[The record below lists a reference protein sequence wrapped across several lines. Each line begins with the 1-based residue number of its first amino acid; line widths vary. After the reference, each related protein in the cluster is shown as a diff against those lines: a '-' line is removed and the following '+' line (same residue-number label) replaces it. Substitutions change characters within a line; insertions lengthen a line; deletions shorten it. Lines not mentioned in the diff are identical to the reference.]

1 MALPILDTATY
12 ELTLPS
18 SDVQVKY
25 RPFLVKEEKI
35 LLLAM
40 ESENAAEITK
50 ALKEIVH
57 TCTFG
62 SINVEALPT
71 FDLEY
76 IFLNIRAKSV
86 GEVAKLKLL
95 CPDDKETYANVE
107 LDLSK
112 VEVQVDDKHSNE
124 IQINDKIKM
133 VMKYP
138 TINSFDPTVDATKLK
153 TEQLFDIIADTVYE
167 IYDGETVHK
176 GSDYSKEEM
185 KKFIESLNILIEDY
199 NITNFQAIILGSDQG
214 RKVYSKKLI
223 NLVERYNL
231 NKKIRFISHCKEMPL
246 AYSLADVVVSA
257 SIEPEA
263 FGRVSVEAQSMGKP
277 IVASNIGG
285 SKETIVN
292 KKTGFLYKHDD
303 PRELAK
309 NLNTVIQLSPD
320 ELKNMGN
327 EGRKNITKKF
337 DVETMCQSNLKEY
350 RRLIKN

>member
-40 ESENAAEITK
+40 ESEKAAEITK

-57 TCTFG
+57 ACTFG

-112 VEVQVDDKHSNE
+112 VEVQVDDEHNNTIE
-124 IQINDKIKM
+124 INDKIKM

-138 TINSFDPTVDATKLK
+138 TLDTFDPTIDASKLK
-153 TEQLFDIIADTVYE
+153 TEQLFDIIANTVYE
-167 IYDGETVHK
+167 VYEGETV
-176 GSDYSKEEM
+176 
-185 KKFIESLNILIEDY
+185 
-199 NITNFQAIILGSDQG
+199 
-214 RKVYSKKLI
+214 
-223 NLVERYNL
+223 ER
-231 NKKIRFISHCKEMPL
+231 RWMR
-246 AYSLADVVVSA
+246 A
-257 SIEPEA
+257 
-263 FGRVSVEAQSMGKP
+263 
-277 IVASNIGG
+277 
-285 SKETIVN
+285 
-292 KKTGFLYKHDD
+292 
-303 PRELAK
+303 
-309 NLNTVIQLSPD
+309 SPD
-320 ELKNMGN
+320 SAAAGVSLSSTVP
-327 EGRKNITKKF
+327 GRG
-337 DVETMCQSNLKEY
+337 CRCRSGSPAGRAL
-350 RRLIKN
+350 RHPSS

>member
-40 ESENAAEITK
+40 ESENTAEVTK

-57 TCTFG
+57 ACTFG
-62 SINVEALPT
+62 SVNVEALPT

-112 VEVQVDDKHSNE
+112 VEVQVDDEHNNT

-138 TINSFDPTVDATKLK
+138 TLDTFDPTIDASKLK
-153 TEQLFDIIADTVYE
+153 TEQLFDIIANTVYE
-167 IYDGETVHK
+167 VYDGETVHK
-176 GSDYSKEEM
+176 ATDYSKEEM
-185 KKFIESLNILIEDY
+185 KKFIESL
-199 NITNFQAIILGSDQG
+199 TSDHFAKIQQFFNTMP
-214 RKVYSKKLI
+214 RLQHELEVENPKTKVKSKVVLSG
-223 NLVERYNL
+223 LQSFFVSP
-231 NKKIRFISHCKEMPL
+231 SHM
-246 AYSLADVVVSA
+246 
-257 SIEPEA
+257 
-263 FGRVSVEAQSMGKP
+263 
-277 IVASNIGG
+277 
-285 SKETIVN
+285 T
-292 KKTGFLYKHDD
+292 T
-303 PRELAK
+303 
-309 NLNTVIQLSPD
+309 
-320 ELKNMGN
+320 
-327 EGRKNITKKF
+327 
-337 DVETMCQSNLKEY
+337 
-350 RRLIKN
+350 

>member
-40 ESENAAEITK
+40 ESDNAVEITK

-57 TCTFG
+57 ACTFG

-112 VEVQVDDKHSNE
+112 VEVQVDDEHNNT

-133 VMKYP
+133 VMRYP
-138 TINSFDPTVDATKLK
+138 TIDTFDPTIDASKLK
-153 TEQLFDIIADTVYE
+153 TEQLFDIIANTVYE
-167 IYDGETVHK
+167 IYEGETVHK
-176 GSDYSKEEM
+176 ASDYSKEEM
-185 KKFIESLNILIEDY
+185 KKFIESLTSDHFAKIQKFFNTMPRLQHELEIE
-199 NITNFQAIILGSDQG
+199 NPKT
-214 RKVYSKKLI
+214 KVKSK
-223 NLVERYNL
+223 
-231 NKKIRFISHCKEMPL
+231 
-246 AYSLADVVVSA
+246 VVLSGLQSFFVSP
-257 SIEPEA
+257 S
-263 FGRVSVEAQSMGKP
+263 QM
-277 IVASNIGG
+277 
-285 SKETIVN
+285 T
-292 KKTGFLYKHDD
+292 T
-303 PRELAK
+303 
-309 NLNTVIQLSPD
+309 
-320 ELKNMGN
+320 
-327 EGRKNITKKF
+327 
-337 DVETMCQSNLKEY
+337 
-350 RRLIKN
+350 

>member
-35 LLLAM
+35 LLMAM

-62 SINVEALPT
+62 TINVDMLPT

-138 TINSFDPTVDATKLK
+138 TINSFDPTVDASKLK

-185 KKFIESLNILIEDY
+185 KKFIESLTSEH
-199 NITNFQAIILGSDQG
+199 FQKIQTFFNTMPRLQHELEVENPKT
-214 RKVYSKKLI
+214 KVKSKVVLSG
-223 NLVERYNL
+223 LQSFFVSP
-231 NKKIRFISHCKEMPL
+231 SHM
-246 AYSLADVVVSA
+246 
-257 SIEPEA
+257 
-263 FGRVSVEAQSMGKP
+263 
-277 IVASNIGG
+277 
-285 SKETIVN
+285 T
-292 KKTGFLYKHDD
+292 T
-303 PRELAK
+303 
-309 NLNTVIQLSPD
+309 
-320 ELKNMGN
+320 
-327 EGRKNITKKF
+327 
-337 DVETMCQSNLKEY
+337 
-350 RRLIKN
+350 

>member
-35 LLLAM
+35 LLLAL
-40 ESENAAEITK
+40 ESNDGKQIK
-50 ALKEIVH
+50 NALKNIVGA
-57 TCTFG
+57 CTFG
-62 SINVEALPT
+62 TLNVELVPT

-138 TINSFDPTVDATKLK
+138 TINSFDPTVDASKLK

-176 GSDYSKEEM
+176 GSDYSKKEM
-185 KKFIESLNILIEDY
+185 NDFIESLSSEQFGKIQ
-199 NITNFQAIILGSDQG
+199 NFFNTMPKLEHEVEVLNPKTKVTSKVKLQG
-214 RKVYSKKLI
+214 LQSFFVSP
-223 NLVERYNL
+223 
-231 NKKIRFISHCKEMPL
+231 SHMT
-246 AYSLADVVVSA
+246 A
-257 SIEPEA
+257 
-263 FGRVSVEAQSMGKP
+263 
-277 IVASNIGG
+277 
-285 SKETIVN
+285 
-292 KKTGFLYKHDD
+292 
-303 PRELAK
+303 
-309 NLNTVIQLSPD
+309 
-320 ELKNMGN
+320 
-327 EGRKNITKKF
+327 
-337 DVETMCQSNLKEY
+337 
-350 RRLIKN
+350 

>member
-40 ESENAAEITK
+40 ESEKAAEITK
-50 ALKEIVH
+50 ALKDIVH
-57 TCTFG
+57 ACTFG

-112 VEVQVDDKHSNE
+112 VEVQVDDEHNNT

-138 TINSFDPTVDATKLK
+138 TLDTFDPTIDASKLK
-153 TEQLFDIIADTVYE
+153 TEQLFDIIANTVYE
-167 IYDGETVHK
+167 VYDGETVHK
-176 GSDYSKEEM
+176 ATDYSKEEM
-185 KKFIESLNILIEDY
+185 KKFIESLTSEHFAKIQKFFNTMPRLQHELEIE
-199 NITNFQAIILGSDQG
+199 NPKT
-214 RKVYSKKLI
+214 KVKSKVVLSG
-223 NLVERYNL
+223 LQSFFVSP
-231 NKKIRFISHCKEMPL
+231 SHM
-246 AYSLADVVVSA
+246 
-257 SIEPEA
+257 
-263 FGRVSVEAQSMGKP
+263 
-277 IVASNIGG
+277 
-285 SKETIVN
+285 T
-292 KKTGFLYKHDD
+292 T
-303 PRELAK
+303 
-309 NLNTVIQLSPD
+309 
-320 ELKNMGN
+320 
-327 EGRKNITKKF
+327 
-337 DVETMCQSNLKEY
+337 
-350 RRLIKN
+350 